1 MNNKTVDAEMRI
13 DMKKKQILTG
23 VVERV
28 DFPNR
33 AVVKAQVPQPDESV
47 ATEYAIVKGALPGQ
61 TVEFSVKKAR
71 KINVKDDCAL
81 S

>member
-1 MNNKTVDAEMRI
+1 MRI

-28 DFPNR
+28 DFPNK

-47 ATEYAIVKGALPGQ
+47 ATEY
-61 TVEFSVKKAR
+61 R
-71 KINVKDDCAL
+71 KRCASRTDSRVL
-81 S
+81 RQESTQK

>member
-1 MNNKTVDAEMRI
+1 MRI

-28 DFPNR
+28 DFPNK
-33 AVVKAQVPQPDESV
+33 AVVKAQVPQPDESE

-61 TVEFSVKKAR
+61 TVEFSV
-71 KINVKDDCAL
+71 
-81 S
+81 

>member
-1 MNNKTVDAEMRI
+1 MRI

-28 DFPNR
+28 DFPNK

-47 ATEYAIVKGALPGQ
+47 AT
-61 TVEFSVKKAR
+61 
-71 KINVKDDCAL
+71 
-81 S
+81 